1 MLLQLLKI
9 NKKKKNILIHKGD
22 GKRFKENIKNLIF
35 VSNKTADR
43 VYNRRQGLDK
53 EIYNRC

>member
-22 GKRFKENIKNLIF
+22 GKRFKENIKNLFF
-35 VSNKTADR
+35 VRNKTTVR
-43 VYNRRQGLDK
+43 VFNP
-53 EIYNRC
+53 